1 MSEETML
8 LKKKKKTDYEL
19 LRTLEDEYDAAEQDL
34 EEKEE
39 ILIKS
44 VHREYLKAD
53 NKGEFFEGLQKGRTW
68 YMDKF
73 TDHKLDRAFPSISNG
88 NIKASAEQKINE
100 LVEDFEDQ
108 PEYEGMVEEIRET
121 SAVEIVKSVDF
132 GKYQETLGKIK
143 RIKMLSS
150 NDFNV
155 GITFKLKLVSELKEA
170 RKYIDS
176 LLKKVEVKEHER
188 P

>member
-1 MSEETML
+1 MSEEMIL
-8 LKKKKKTDYEL
+8 LKKKKKADYEL
-19 LRTLEDEYDAAEQDL
+19 LRKLEDEYDEAELDL
-34 EEKEE
+34 KDKEE

-53 NKGEFFEGLQKGRTW
+53 NKGEFFEELHYGQDW
-68 YMDKF
+68 YYERFKKYELSTEFPLKSDALRNRHAE
-73 TDHKLDRAFPSISNG
+73 HKVD
-88 NIKASAEQKINE
+88 E
-100 LVEDFEDQ
+100 LLEDFEDQ
-108 PEYEGMVEEIRET
+108 PRYEGMVEEIRET
-121 SAVEIVKSVDF
+121 PAVDIVKSVDF

-143 RIKMLSS
+143 RIKLISS